1 MDSRL
6 IEYFLRVAELGSIN
20 KAATDL
26 RLSQPALSRHIA
38 LLEHQVRAKL
48 FTRTQGGVMLT
59 DAGTLLLE
67 RARPILRQLTKLV
80 EQVGDRAAGQLSIG
94 MAPSWRY
101 LFTSQYIPRLVAEYP
116 GVSLRVHEG
125 ASHEL
130 REVMHSGMLDLAIV
144 PFEGSPPQGY
154 IHTPLIREPLI
165 LVGKKDSGLHPD
177 KPVAL
182 SKLDN
187 LKLAL
192 PAKPNVIRSTIE
204 NSMSRRGFEFKTLFE
219 IDAMHLSME
228 LARQGIVDTVTPC
241 CAVSGNAQWEESV
254 SWTPIRGAYMTWAL
268 CENTARSHSQAVRE
282 GQRLVFQLVDEI
294 VESGSWLGAE
304 RLRKT
309 AEPPALEL
317 YEEA

>member
-48 FTRTQGGVMLT
+48 FTRTQGGVTLT

-80 EQVGDRAAGQLSIG
+80 DEVGDRAAGQLSLG
-94 MAPSWRY
+94 VAPSWQHM
-101 LFTSQYIPRLVAEYP
+101 FTSAYIAQLVDKFP
-116 GVSLRVHEG
+116 GVSLRIHEG

-154 IHTPLIREPLI
+154 VHTPLVREPLI
-165 LVGKKDSGLHPD
+165 LVAKKDTELQPD
-177 KPVAL
+177 RPVPL
-182 SKLDN
+182 SRLED

-192 PAKPNVIRSTIE
+192 PGKPNVIRAQIE
-204 NSMSRRGFEFKTLFE
+204 NSLERKGLRFKTLFE
-219 IDAMHLSME
+219 IDAMNLSIE
-228 LARQGIVDTVTPC
+228 LARQGICETVTPC
-241 CAVSGNAQWEESV
+241 CAVSGHPRLESEV
-254 SWTPIRGAYMTWAL
+254 AWSPVRGMYMTWAL
-268 CENTARSHSQAVRE
+268 CENTARTHSPAVRE
-282 GQRLVFQLVDEI
+282 GQKLVHKLMDEI
-294 VESGSWLGAE
+294 LRGGKWLGAE
-304 RLRKT
+304 RLSKT
-309 AEPPALEL
+309 SKATAFEL
-317 YEEA
+317 VEEA